1 MSMEKRFR
9 EIEMNGGAFRGK
21 SEILKYLS
29 GGRLTASQSIKA
41 KCYECMGYYADGKQD
56 CKIKTCPLHAFMPY
70 KEGGAQKSRAG
81 KVLTEEHKAKMRSSK
96 KSRTKAV

>member
-41 KCYECMGYYADGKQD
+41 KCYECMGRY
-56 CKIKTCPLHAFMPY
+56 
-70 KEGGAQKSRAG
+70 
-81 KVLTEEHKAKMRSSK
+81 
-96 KSRTKAV
+96 